1 MDVIIQVD
9 PPPFTAP
16 SPVTCGLVLSA
27 VLHVGQLWA
36 LLALFPQSS
45 LAWGPSLSRGPV
57 TSLLRRESVHCLS
70 KAMVLE
76 ASVHLVT

>member
-9 PPPFTAP
+9 LPPFTAP

-36 LLALFPQSS
+36 PLALFPQSS

-57 TSLLRRESVHCLS
+57 TPLLGRESVHCFS